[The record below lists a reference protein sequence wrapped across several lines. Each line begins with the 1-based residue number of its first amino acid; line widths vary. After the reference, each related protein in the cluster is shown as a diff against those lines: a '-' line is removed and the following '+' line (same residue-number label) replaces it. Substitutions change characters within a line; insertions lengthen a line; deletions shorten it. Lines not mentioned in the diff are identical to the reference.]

1 VQVNCRFTLGGRG
14 MDSVSVWLEAGGG
27 AETQTDVVRV
37 CHQGRVALC
46 REKEHCQFVRV
57 FFLATG

>member
-1 VQVNCRFTLGGRG
+1 